1 MYQNGCDYDHDTMS
15 SYYTQSQ
22 TWQMYQLVASITE
35 LKTEDQF
42 LYTSKLDT
50 KGALHR
56 LNQMVS

>member
-1 MYQNGCDYDHDTMS
+1 
-15 SYYTQSQ
+15 
-22 TWQMYQLVASITE
+22 MYQLVASITE

-56 LNQMVS
+56 LNQRVSWLSLQRDTELTAQSKLTGG